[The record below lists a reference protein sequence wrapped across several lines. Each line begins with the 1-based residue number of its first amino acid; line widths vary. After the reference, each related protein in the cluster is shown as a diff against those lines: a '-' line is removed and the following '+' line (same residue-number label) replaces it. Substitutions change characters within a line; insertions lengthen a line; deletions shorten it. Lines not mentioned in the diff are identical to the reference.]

1 MAEIT
6 KSYTGHSPSITVN
19 WSYDPSTK
27 KAKVYIK
34 KQKDN
39 EKIYIIHNITL
50 TLL

>member
-1 MAEIT
+1 MIIGKEKMPYNMHKMT
-6 KSYTGHSPSITVN
+6 NDTHSHLQ
-19 WSYDPSTK
+19 K